1 MLHILLFFCTIRAQ
15 TQSFSF
21 SEVRRDRKGY
31 VEIEGPVLTPLKNI
45 DLIVVGQDGVVD
57 HIIPLSG
64 TRTDKRGLL
73 LLHNPSRPEFGDTFI
88 EDHPC
93 TFLLVQNVKLSKGQ
107 LLDPEQSGSLILD
120 QDNILDSICIANEEE
135 VGYEC
140 YSEEKIGTRKGL
152 KKNRK
157 EKTKGAGRYKSK
169 GAGGYKRNEL
179 RRMLADDESED
190 TQDLGDFE
198 GTWLLALVLSSGAIV
213 IACLV
218 VVAEKYFVG
227 RRNAV
232 IQARADRRK
241 RAAQMKKEIR
251 GPDRLGSVTQIIGPT
266 S

>member
-31 VEIEGPVLTPLKNI
+31 VEIKGPVLTPLKNI

-64 TRTDKRGLL
+64 AQTDKRGLL

-93 TFLLVQNVKLSKGQ
+93 TFLLVQNVQLSKGQ

-140 YSEEKIGTRKGL
+140 YSEEKMGTRKGL
-152 KKNRK
+152 KKTRK
-157 EKTKGAGRYKSK
+157 EKSK
-169 GAGGYKRNEL
+169 GAGRYKRNEL
-179 RRMLADDESED
+179 RRMLADDDEAS

-198 GTWLLALVLSSGAIV
+198 GTWLLALILSSGAIV
-213 IACLV
+213 VACLV
-218 VVAEKYFVG
+218 VVAEKYFLG

-232 IQARADRRK
+232 IQARADRHR
-241 RAAQMKKEIR
+241 RAAQMKKELR
-251 GPDRLGSVTQIIGPT
+251 GPERLGSVIQLMGPA